1 MSNVRGWII
10 SLRLRTLP
18 LALSTIFM
26 GSITAGAQEMLNSRV
41 LLWASLTTLFL
52 QILSNLSNDYG
63 DAVSGAD
70 NEHRVGPQR
79 MIQSGVITLT
89 EMKRAMMV
97 CVVLSLISGIVLL
110 YVAFQGFKWYQV
122 LFFLMGLGAIAAAI
136 RYTVGSSPYGY
147 RGLGDVYVFIFFG
160 LLGVAGTWFLHTNY
174 WQWPVLLP
182 AATIGFF
189 SAGVLNLN
197 NIRDIESDKQSNK
210 ITLAVRLGRTGAS
223 WYHLALI
230 TAAWLSM
237 LAFVLFFAPEWRI
250 WPAFLSLPLFVRNVY
265 VVFKADKAH
274 SLDSELRNLSLST
287 LLFVLLSA
295 TVLVA
300 V

>member
-1 MSNVRGWII
+1 MSNVRAWII

-26 GSITAGAQEMLNSRV
+26 GSIIAGAQEMLNSRV

-79 MIQSGVITLT
+79 MIQSGVITLA
-89 EMKRAMMV
+89 EMKRAMVV

-122 LFFLMGLGAIAAAI
+122 LFFMMGLGAIAAAI

-237 LAFVLFFAPEWRI
+237 LTFVLFFAPEWRI
-250 WPAFLSLPLFVRNVY
+250 WPAFLSLPLFIRNVY
-265 VVFKADKAH
+265 IVFKADKAH
-274 SLDSELRNLSLST
+274 SLDSELRHLSLST